1 MDQAQVEQVG
11 LCVRGKERTTY
22 PELKNLAETLLRV
35 DREVLSPAH
44 PLIIICE
51 NDLAK
56 ALGQVMGRM
65 ASAGSAI
72 GTKPIICLDCIKI
85 NSGDYIDI
93 GKPVMDGVALPV
105 VVKTLAFL

>member
-1 MDQAQVEQVG
+1 MG
-11 LCVRGKERTTY
+11 LCIRGKERTTY
-22 PELKNLAETLLRV
+22 PELKNLAETLLAV

-44 PLIIICE
+44 PLIVICE

-56 ALGQVMGRM
+56 ALGQVMGRQ
-65 ASAGSAI
+65 ANARQ
-72 GTKPIICLDCIKI
+72 IICLDCIKI

-105 VVKTLAFL
+105 VVKTLIFS